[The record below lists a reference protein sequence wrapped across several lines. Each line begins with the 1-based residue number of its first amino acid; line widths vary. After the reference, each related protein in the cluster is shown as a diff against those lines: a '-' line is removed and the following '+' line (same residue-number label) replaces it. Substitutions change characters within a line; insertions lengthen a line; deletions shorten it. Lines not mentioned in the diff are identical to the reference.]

1 MKRLP
6 LKGPWVLS
14 LVLHL
19 LLLFAV
25 GLMVGRITTQKPRF
39 LIGVKLMEPSGGT
52 GGGGSKGTLD
62 HSLSSL
68 TASMLEEGPVKDDAS
83 PTKSQKTA
91 MDSHK
96 GSGAGIMGEKEA
108 SMGPGLG
115 TGSKTGSGAT
125 SGEGSGEGSGTGEG
139 SGGDGDGRDASRGA
153 TLTSYRKI
161 YPQSA
166 RRAGETGSVDVGV
179 AVGEDGT
186 VTSAWVTASSGYERL
201 DQAALDSAYTWH
213 FAPALDAAGRPIA
226 GETVVRVRYEL
237 N

>member
-6 LKGPWVLS
+6 LKGPLLLS

-19 LLLFAV
+19 ILLFAV
-25 GLMVGRITTQKPRF
+25 GLMAGRRTIQKPRL
-39 LIGVKLMEPSGGT
+39 LIGVKLMEPGRGT
-52 GGGGSKGTLD
+52 EGHDSSAGGSKEALE

-83 PTKSQKTA
+83 PDKPRKASMASYTGNGSAGGKKA
-91 MDSHK
+91 PME
-96 GSGAGIMGEKEA
+96 SGAG
-108 SMGPGLG
+108 
-115 TGSKTGSGAT
+115 T
-125 SGEGSGEGSGTGEG
+125 GSGTGIGRGGASGEG
-139 SGGDGDGRDASRGA
+139 NDASRGA

-179 AVGEDGT
+179 AVSEEGS

-213 FAPALDAAGRPIA
+213 FDHALDAAGRPIA
-226 GETVVRVRYEL
+226 GETVIRVRYEL

>member
-6 LKGPWVLS
+6 LKGPLLLS

-19 LLLFAV
+19 ILLFAV
-25 GLMVGRITTQKPRF
+25 GLMAGRRTIQKPRL
-39 LIGVKLMEPSGGT
+39 LIGVKLMEPGRGT
-52 GGGGSKGTLD
+52 EGHDSSAGGSKEALE

-83 PTKSQKTA
+83 PDRGKPPWHPTQGMGPLVEKRP
-91 MDSHK
+91 ME
-96 GSGAGIMGEKEA
+96 SGAG
-108 SMGPGLG
+108 
-115 TGSKTGSGAT
+115 T
-125 SGEGSGEGSGTGEG
+125 GSGTGIGVG
-139 SGGDGDGRDASRGA
+139 SGDGNGDGRGGASGEGNDASRGA

-179 AVGEDGT
+179 AVSEEGS

-213 FAPALDAAGRPIA
+213 FDPALDAAGRPIA
-226 GETVVRVRYEL
+226 GETVIRVRYEL

>member
-6 LKGPWVLS
+6 LKGSLLLS

-19 LLLFAV
+19 ILLFAI
-25 GLMVGRITTQKPRF
+25 GLMAGRRTIQRPRL
-39 LIGVKLMEPSGGT
+39 LIGVKLMEPGRGT
-52 GGGGSKGTLD
+52 EGHDSSAGGSKEALE

-83 PTKSQKTA
+83 PDKPRKASMASYTGNGSAGGKKA
-91 MDSHK
+91 PME
-96 GSGAGIMGEKEA
+96 SGAG
-108 SMGPGLG
+108 
-115 TGSKTGSGAT
+115 T
-125 SGEGSGEGSGTGEG
+125 GSGTGIGVG
-139 SGGDGDGRDASRGA
+139 SGDGNGDGRGGASGEGNDASRGA

-179 AVGEDGT
+179 AVSEEGS

-213 FAPALDAAGRPIA
+213 FDPALDAAGRPIA
-226 GETVVRVRYEL
+226 GETVIRVRYEL